1 MITNLDF
8 TSSSSNV
15 VIFNMNKISL
25 YRLKYAESTLPENM
39 VFMGGD
45 GKRKLP
51 ISFVLYLIKIGD
63 RNILI
68 DAGCD
73 TMPGFVMKKH
83 YSPSFAVREAN
94 VSADEITDVVITHS
108 HHDHIEG
115 LKHFKNATVYI
126 QKNEYEAGKQYIL
139 DSVSVNVF
147 EGVYEIADG
156 IRIVTIGCHSKGSC
170 VVEIETDGVI
180 VVLAGD
186 ECYSNANISKK
197 IPTGAY
203 HSKEKAIGFIEKYCG
218 KKYCV
223 LTSHDISLKTNKII

>member
-1 MITNLDF
+1 MITNLNF

-25 YRLKYAESTLPENM
+25 YCLKYAESTLPESM
-39 VFMGGD
+39 VFLGGD
-45 GKRKLP
+45 GSKKLP
-51 ISFVLYLIKIGD
+51 IAFVVYLIKIGD

-83 YSPSFAVREAN
+83 YSPSFVVREAD
-94 VSADEITDVVITHS
+94 VTADEITDVIITHS
-108 HHDHIEG
+108 HHDHIEAI
-115 LKHFKNATVYI
+115 KHFKNATVRI
-126 QKNEYEAGKQYIL
+126 QKDEYEKGKKHIPENL
-139 DSVSVNVF
+139 SVNLF

-156 IRIVTIGCHSKGSC
+156 IRIVTIGGHSKGSC

-180 VVLAGD
+180 VVLVGD
-186 ECYSNANISKK
+186 ECYSNANISQK

-203 HSKEKAIGFIEKYCG
+203 HNKEKAMGFIEKYSG
-218 KKYCV
+218 KEYSV

>member
-25 YRLKYAESTLPENM
+25 YCLKYAESTLPESM
-39 VFMGGD
+39 VFVGGD
-45 GKRKLP
+45 SKRKLS
-51 ISFVLYLIKIGD
+51 ISFVVYLIKIGD

-73 TMPGFVMKKH
+73 TMPGFMMKKH
-83 YSPSFAVREAN
+83 YSPSFVVRQVD

-115 LKHFKNATVYI
+115 LKHFKNATVHI
-126 QKNEYEAGKQYIL
+126 QKNEYESAKKYIPDGAL
-139 DSVSVNVF
+139 VNVF
-147 EGVYEIADG
+147 EGVYEITPN
-156 IRIVTIGCHSKGSC
+156 IRIVSIGGHSKGSC
-170 VVEIETDGVI
+170 VVEIETEGVI

-186 ECYSNANISKK
+186 ECYSNANILKK
-197 IPTGAY
+197 IPTGSY
-203 HSKEKAIGFIEKYCG
+203 YNKEKAIGFIEKYSG
-218 KKYCV
+218 KEYNV
-223 LTSHDISLKTNKII
+223 FTSHDISLKTQKII